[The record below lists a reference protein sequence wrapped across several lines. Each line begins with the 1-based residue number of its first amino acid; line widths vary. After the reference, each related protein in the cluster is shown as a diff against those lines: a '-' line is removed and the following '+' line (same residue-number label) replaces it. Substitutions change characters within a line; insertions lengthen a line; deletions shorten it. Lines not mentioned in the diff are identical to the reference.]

1 MAPGL
6 PAIAVRAAASAQVFV
21 EDPAHP
27 VLLPDDAHHLGR
39 VLRLRAG
46 EEVIVS
52 DGAGHWA
59 RTRWTGGAAAAATAG
74 RAGWPPWAM
83 APGRAATA
91 ACSSRRRL
99 PPS

>member
-1 MAPGL
+1 M
-6 PAIAVRAAASAQVFV
+6 RAAASAQVFV

-27 VLLPDDAHHLGR
+27 DLSPDDAHHLGR

-59 RTRWTGGAAAAATAG
+59 RTRWTGDARG
-74 RAGWPPWAM
+74 RADRAGPRWTT
-83 APGRAATA
+83 APGRGATA
-91 ACSSRRRL
+91 ACSSRRHL
-99 PPS
+99 PPP

>member
-1 MAPGL
+1 M
-6 PAIAVRAAASAQVFV
+6 

-27 VLLPDDAHHLGR
+27 DLSPDDAHHLGR

-59 RTRWTGGAAAAATAG
+59 RTRWTGDAGGRARAG
-74 RAGWPPWAM
+74 RAG
-83 APGRAATA
+83 
-91 ACSSRRRL
+91 
-99 PPS
+99 